1 MVFSSLLFLFLF
13 LPAVLLLYLIAPKK
27 GKNLVLFFMSL
38 IFYAWGEPIYI
49 TLMLFSTVLDYTNGI
64 LVDKFLNE
72 GKKKPA
78 QIALLVSI
86 VVNLGLLGFFKYS
99 GLDLPLP
106 IGISF
111 YTFQTMSYTID
122 VYRRKV
128 EVQKNIIDFGTYV
141 TLFPQLIAGPIV
153 RYETVAKELSHRT
166 VTNGMIAEGIR
177 QFLMGLG
184 KKVLLAN
191 QIGSLWEHYQVQIGG
206 ELSVFGAWIGMS
218 AFAFQIY
225 FDFSGYSDMA
235 IGLGKLFGFHFPENF
250 HYPYEATSMT
260 DFWRRWHMTLGTWFR
275 EYVYIPLGGN
285 RQGIKKQIRNIAI
298 VWLLTGIW
306 HGASL
311 NFMYWGIYFGVLLIL
326 EKLFYGSYL
335 EKAPRVIRHLYG
347 ILLIWIGWAI
357 FAIEDFSCYL
367 GGVMN
372 IEKEISLKNELH
384 ICKAY
389 LSIIQLRYEDKMS
402 YSIQIDKALEDLKIP
417 SLTIQPLVEN
427 SVKYGCETKRGN
439 TDISISV
446 SATGESC
453 IITVLDTG
461 SGMSSDTLS
470 ALQKKLHMIRNEKQ
484 ISSEETQLNNIGL
497 ANICRRLFL
506 KYGSSADLTIRSS
519 DAGTVVVVTLP
530 VNK

>member
-1 MVFSSLLFLFLF
+1 M
-13 LPAVLLLYLIAPKK
+13 
-27 GKNLVLFFMSL
+27 LFFMSL

-326 EKLFYGSYL
+326 EKLFYGNYL
-335 EKAPRVIRHLYG
+335 EKAPKVIRHLYG

-357 FAIEDFSCYL
+357 FAIEDEKKIGIFLKSMFGRSDNGWFTQNDCYQL
-367 GGVMN
+367 
-372 IEKEISLKNELH
+372 ISYGMLFVLLIIGCTSYPKKAWQWIKRKVGEDSNTLFLVEQLFLVFVFVLSV
-384 ICKAY
+384 AY
-389 LSIIQLRYEDKMS
+389 LVD
-402 YSIQIDKALEDLKIP
+402 
-417 SLTIQPLVEN
+417 
-427 SVKYGCETKRGN
+427 
-439 TDISISV
+439 
-446 SATGESC
+446 ATY
-453 IITVLDTG
+453 
-461 SGMSSDTLS
+461 
-470 ALQKKLHMIRNEKQ
+470 NP
-484 ISSEETQLNNIGL
+484 
-497 ANICRRLFL
+497 FL
-506 KYGSSADLTIRSS
+506 YFRF
-519 DAGTVVVVTLP
+519 
-530 VNK
+530 

>member
-1 MVFSSLLFLFLF
+1 M
-13 LPAVLLLYLIAPKK
+13 
-27 GKNLVLFFMSL
+27 LFFMSL

-285 RQGIKKQIRNIAI
+285 RRGIKKQIRNIVI

-326 EKLFYGSYL
+326 EKLFYGNYL
-335 EKAPRVIRHLYG
+335 EKAPKVIRHLYG

-357 FAIEDFSCYL
+357 FAIEDEKKIGIFLKSMFGRSDNGWFTQNDCYQL
-367 GGVMN
+367 ISYGMLFILLIIGCTSYPKKAWQWIKRKVGEDSN
-372 IEKEISLKNELH
+372 ILFLVEQVFFVLVFVLSV
-384 ICKAY
+384 AY
-389 LSIIQLRYEDKMS
+389 LVD
-402 YSIQIDKALEDLKIP
+402 
-417 SLTIQPLVEN
+417 
-427 SVKYGCETKRGN
+427 
-439 TDISISV
+439 
-446 SATGESC
+446 ATY
-453 IITVLDTG
+453 
-461 SGMSSDTLS
+461 
-470 ALQKKLHMIRNEKQ
+470 NP
-484 ISSEETQLNNIGL
+484 
-497 ANICRRLFL
+497 FL
-506 KYGSSADLTIRSS
+506 YFRF
-519 DAGTVVVVTLP
+519 
-530 VNK
+530 

>member
-1 MVFSSLLFLFLF
+1 M
-13 LPAVLLLYLIAPKK
+13 
-27 GKNLVLFFMSL
+27 LFFMSL

-285 RQGIKKQIRNIAI
+285 RRGIKKQIRNIAI

-311 NFMYWGIYFGVLLIL
+311 NFMYWGSYFGVLLIL
-326 EKLFYGSYL
+326 EKLFYGNYL
-335 EKAPRVIRHLYG
+335 EKAPKVIRHLYG

-357 FAIEDFSCYL
+357 FAIEDEKKIGIFLKSMFGRSDNGWFTQNDCYQL
-367 GGVMN
+367 
-372 IEKEISLKNELH
+372 ISYGILFVLLIIGCTSYPKKAWQWIKRKVGEDSNTLFLVEQLFLVFVFVLSV
-384 ICKAY
+384 AY
-389 LSIIQLRYEDKMS
+389 LVD
-402 YSIQIDKALEDLKIP
+402 
-417 SLTIQPLVEN
+417 
-427 SVKYGCETKRGN
+427 
-439 TDISISV
+439 
-446 SATGESC
+446 ATY
-453 IITVLDTG
+453 
-461 SGMSSDTLS
+461 
-470 ALQKKLHMIRNEKQ
+470 NP
-484 ISSEETQLNNIGL
+484 
-497 ANICRRLFL
+497 FL
-506 KYGSSADLTIRSS
+506 YFRF
-519 DAGTVVVVTLP
+519 
-530 VNK
+530 